1 MSSSRSGSTQDKQI
15 AAVCLIVF
23 ATLLLGMVV
32 LEAIMLNYLGE
43 PSMAVDFETKANLG
57 FVMPY
62 FLAYLIIGGV
72 GLVGVIGLVQTYGS
86 GSSSKL
92 VPDLVKLAALGY
104 FVTFYWLWSAMWIV
118 QHKIT
123 LMADVPTAAPE
134 WVIREYTAA
143 DALWML
149 PAWGGLGP
157 SIVLFGGLAWLLLR
171 GARLLPRITAILFAL
186 LAISQLANLI
196 YIGLRGFHGGGMF
209 LWANDAVFTAARILA
224 FVMAG
229 AALYTERGL
238 FARKASRTR
247 VR

>member
-1 MSSSRSGSTQDKQI
+1 MMRGVACITILAIWVLAASSPSPANGAWADAQEQELPYLLRTTASQ
-15 AAVCLIVF
+15 
-23 ATLLLGMVV
+23 TLLDEGRVHLFAFRFTAA
-32 LEAIMLNYLGE
+32 E
-43 PSMAVDFETKANLG
+43 
-57 FVMPY
+57 
-62 FLAYLIIGGV
+62 
-72 GLVGVIGLVQTYGS
+72 
-86 GSSSKL
+86 
-92 VPDLVKLAALGY
+92 PDLVKLAALGY

-123 LMADVPTAAPE
+123 LLADVPTAAPE
-134 WVIREYTAA
+134 WVIREYSAA

-157 SIVLFGGLAWLLLR
+157 SIVLFGGVAWLLLR
-171 GARLLPRITAILFAL
+171 SARLLPRITAVLFAL
-186 LAISQLANLI
+186 LAVSQLANLI

-209 LWANDAVFTAARILA
+209 LWANDAVSTAARILA

-238 FARKASRTR
+238 FARQGSRTR